1 MPQNLGE
8 SACSDKPNQTE
19 TASMDPLQAPQDGN
33 DEAAQKVPHDEDPS
47 AFVRNLVGQKMN
59 WAHERPAIS
68 WTMPDGRQPVV
79 EWQESKPISP
89 KFTHVSVGLFRINDV
104 AQGAKFYRRAE
115 SWTGN
120 LAIVLDD
127 IGEEKH
133 GVMIKPPKLEP
144 TVIVE
149 TKPGSQQWWYV
160 FKEPLRNAS
169 VIDMMMRTLVD
180 AGYGDKG
187 GSTGKTSLIR
197 LARLPGSD
205 PKGRGIPARIVFE
218 DWRRR
223 FVPDPKLLF
232 GENGF
237 NIPLQTSRPVLT
249 ASNAVLILSSGD
261 DPLLDWLSQ
270 TGQTLEP
277 APNSQGWIAI
287 RCPWHG
293 EHTGGAEGGT
303 GYRSAHPNGVFCF
316 HGACAHRQPHDFFA
330 HWLASGAPVL
340 PEVDPLDE
348 EEAMRRFVNILKV
361 SGEFQLQHLSKEQ
374 RTMANAMPMAMALA
388 KANVRWPE
396 AGFIIADDWLGD
408 TRPAMLDAAKVLA
421 WRADLMMQDARAE
434 YEAIDEALKE
444 TNLKQ
449 STEAAVNAFLASM
462 EQNDE

>member
-8 SACSDKPNQTE
+8 SAYSDKPNHPE
-19 TASMDPLQAPQDGN
+19 NNAGEP
-33 DEAAQKVPHDEDPS
+33 EKVPHEQDPS
-47 AFVRNLVGQKMN
+47 AFVENLAVKIN
-59 WAHERPAIS
+59 WAHERPALS
-68 WTMPDGRQPVV
+68 WTMPDGRQPAV
-79 EWQESKPISP
+79 EWNPGPIGP

-104 AQGAKFYRRAE
+104 SQGAKFYRRAE

-133 GVMIKPPKLEP
+133 GVVLMPPKLDP
-144 TVIVE
+144 TVIIE

-169 VIDMMMRTLVD
+169 TIDRMMRSLIE
-180 AGYGDKG
+180 AGHGDKG

-223 FVPDPKLLF
+223 FVPDAERLF
-232 GENGF
+232 QKDGF
-237 NIPLQTSRPVLT
+237 NLPLLSPRPVLT
-249 ASNAVLILSSGD
+249 ASNAVLILQNGE
-261 DPLLDWLSQ
+261 DPLLDWLSAN
-270 TGQTLEP
+270 GQTLEP

-293 EHTGGAEGGT
+293 EHTGGAQGGT
-303 GYRSAHPNGVFCF
+303 GYRSAQPNGVHCY

-340 PEVDPLDE
+340 PEAGPVDRDEALIRLAGLLDLSDDI
-348 EEAMRRFVNILKV
+348 R
-361 SGEFQLQHLSKEQ
+361 QLHIAKEP
-374 RTMANAMPMAMALA
+374 RTSANAMPLAMALA
-388 KANVRWPE
+388 RARVPWAQ
-396 AGFIIADDWLGD
+396 AGQMIAYYWLGD
-408 TRPAMLDAAKVLA
+408 ERPAMLALARVIA
-421 WRADLMMQDARAE
+421 WRADLMMLDARAE
-434 YEAIDEALKE
+434 YDAIADALKE
-444 TNLKQ
+444 TNIPKP
-449 STEAAVNAFLASM
+449 TEAAINAFLASM
-462 EQNDE
+462 EPQE